1 MKHIVPHPL
10 TVLVHLALAPYTKVE
25 ESFSIQAAHDI
36 LVYGTP
42 TSDVAARLRES
53 YDHLTFSG
61 AVPRSFIGPL
71 LLSGLSQT
79 LVAAF
84 GFHHAQFIV
93 RAILGLFN
101 AGCLA
106 AFARGV
112 GRTFGSWAQAWFV
125 MLTCSQFHIMYYASR
140 TLPNSFAFGLT
151 TLAFSFLLPT
161 GNPQDTPRRQRIAI
175 TFLAFSAVVFRAE
188 LAILLGSVSL
198 YLLATGQS
206 TLLNLVRPLV
216 VASFVALAVSVP
228 IDSYFWQ
235 KPLWPE
241 LWGFYFN
248 AILGSSSDWAVASL
262 GASTLSIRA
271 ARSTIAR
278 AAILALVIS
287 VLATTVASAG
297 MLLLS
302 SLNYPGGEAVA
313 RLADALANDP
323 RSNVTVH
330 ADVLTCMT
338 GLTLFS
344 TNPYGLPRGAKQP
357 NGATVLWDK
366 TEDKTSVTNPDFWA
380 SFDYLLVEDGTNPLE
395 DPGIPWPSFMAFRG
409 SRSSGL
415 MTLSLTMPHDVAW
428 VKHWVRQATGGYW
441 IGPRMGPRIKLLA
454 KGKGSAKP
462 IAQIEV

>member
-1 MKHIVPHPL
+1 M
-10 TVLVHLALAPYTKVE
+10 
-25 ESFSIQAAHDI
+25 
-36 LVYGTP
+36 
-42 TSDVAARLRES
+42 
-53 YDHLTFSG
+53 
-61 AVPRSFIGPL
+61 
-71 LLSGLSQT
+71 
-79 LVAAF
+79 
-84 GFHHAQFIV
+84 
-93 RAILGLFN
+93 
-101 AGCLA
+101 
-106 AFARGV
+106 
-112 GRTFGSWAQAWFV
+112 
-125 MLTCSQFHIMYYASR
+125 
-140 TLPNSFAFGLT
+140 
-151 TLAFSFLLPT
+151 
-161 GNPQDTPRRQRIAI
+161 
-175 TFLAFSAVVFRAE
+175 FLAFSAVVFRAE

-248 AILGSSSDWAVASL
+248 AILGSSSDWGVSPWHYYFTSAIPRIILNPFALLALIPLALATPATSRAARSLLVPSLLFVAIYSIQPHKEARFIFYVSPPLTAVASL

-366 TEDKTSVTNPDFWA
+366 TEDKTSLTSPDFWA
-380 SFDYLLVEDGTNPLE
+380 SFDYLLVEDGTNP
-395 DPGIPWPSFMAFRG
+395 PGGPWDTLAVIHGFQGVEVLRPHDAKPDHA
-409 SRSSGL
+409 SSS
-415 MTLSLTMPHDVAW
+415 TPLTGKADDVAW

-441 IGPRMGPRIKLLA
+441 IGPRMVPRIKLLA